1 MRKLVFKGDWSSY
14 FDIVMICHYEVFNL
28 PFSASAE
35 DIKKKYKKLALQ
47 YHPGKKDHVLTD

>member
-1 MRKLVFKGDWSSY
+1 
-14 FDIVMICHYEVFNL
+14 MICHYEVFNL

-47 YHPGKKDHVLTD
+47 YHPGKEDHLITY